1 MDQRRLERIRLLS
14 ARFAELKGLRVAAAG
29 GAILLGQALYL
40 AAIPAP
46 GSEGALVALA
56 MSFVPV
62 VPAVVALNR
71 YYSETF
77 GRQVVRPPDRWWPLR
92 TQLVL
97 LIGLAITT
105 WLNTRFPEIPPGAPT
120 AAVVGLLSLWITARD
135 WPWRWYY
142 ISATIAVA
150 IAFTARAANSIGP
163 GSAVAVT
170 FLLTGMAMLAIGLLD
185 HRLLV
190 KLVRE
195 ARESQR
201 AESAASG
208 RADGG

>member
-14 ARFAELKGLRVAAAG
+14 ARFAELKGLRVAATG
-29 GAILLGQALYL
+29 GAILLGQGLYL

-46 GSEGALVALA
+46 TSEGALIALA

-77 GRQVVRPPDRWWPLR
+77 GRQVVRSPDKWPLT

-97 LIGLAITT
+97 LIGFVIAM
-105 WLNTRFPEIPPGAPT
+105 WLNTRFPAIPPGGPT
-120 AAVVGLLSLWITARD
+120 AAVVGLASLWITARD
-135 WPWRWYY
+135 WPWRGYY

-150 IAFTARAANSIGP
+150 IAFAARVSGAISP

-195 ARESQR
+195 ARESQY
-201 AESAASG
+201 AGSVASG
-208 RADGG
+208 RADGA